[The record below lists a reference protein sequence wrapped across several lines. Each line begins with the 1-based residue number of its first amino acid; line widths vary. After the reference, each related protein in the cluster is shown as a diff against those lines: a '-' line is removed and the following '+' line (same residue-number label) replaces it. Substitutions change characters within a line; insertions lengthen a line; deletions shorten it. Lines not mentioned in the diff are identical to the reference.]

1 MRRGIAVAASK
12 KERKYMT
19 KKKNLCWAILLTL
32 LFLVFTLLI
41 CTVDVH
47 PIGPEGTKVGFAGL
61 NEKAHT
67 LFGENMTLYR
77 ITDLLGYVA
86 ITVAAFFGVVG
97 LCQWI
102 RRKNILKVDRNILAL
117 GVLFLIVIGLY
128 FFFSKVAVNYRP
140 VILPDETAPE
150 ASFPSSHTMLALTV
164 FGGTLII
171 LREKV
176 TERVLRV
183 MLTVLALI
191 LIAVT
196 VIGRL
201 LSGAHWLTDI
211 LAGILLTVALLSWF
225 NLGRKEKT
233 D

>member
-1 MRRGIAVAASK
+1 
-12 KERKYMT
+12 MT
-19 KKKNLCWAILLTL
+19 KKKNLCWAIVLTL
-32 LFLVFTLLI
+32 LFLIFTLLI
-41 CTVDVH
+41 CTVDVQ

-61 NEKAHT
+61 NEKAFA
-67 LFGENMTLYR
+67 LLGENTAYYTL
-77 ITDLLGYVA
+77 TQLLGYFA
-86 ITVAAFFGVVG
+86 IVVAASFGVVG

-117 GVLFLIVIGLY
+117 GVLFLVVIGLY
-128 FFFSKVAVNYRP
+128 FFFSKFAINYRP

-164 FGGTLII
+164 FGGALII

-211 LAGILLTVALLSWF
+211 IAGILLTVALLSWF
-225 NLGRKEKT
+225 NLGRKEKAK
-233 D
+233 

>member
-1 MRRGIAVAASK
+1 MPSPESK

-19 KKKNLCWAILLTL
+19 KKKNLCWAIVLTL
-32 LFLVFTLLI
+32 LFLIFTLLI
-41 CTVDVH
+41 CTVDVQ

-61 NEKAHT
+61 NEKAFA
-67 LFGENMTLYR
+67 LLGENTAYYTL
-77 ITDLLGYVA
+77 TQLLGYFA
-86 ITVAAFFGVVG
+86 IVVAASFGVVG

-117 GVLFLIVIGLY
+117 GVLFLVVIGLY
-128 FFFSKVAVNYRP
+128 FFFSKFAINYRP

-164 FGGTLII
+164 FGGALII

-211 LAGILLTVALLSWF
+211 IAGILLTVALLSWF
-225 NLGRKEKT
+225 NLGRKEKAK
-233 D
+233 

>member
-1 MRRGIAVAASK
+1 
-12 KERKYMT
+12 MT
-19 KKKNLCWAILLTL
+19 KKKNLCWAIVLTL
-32 LFLVFTLLI
+32 LFLIFTLLI
-41 CTVDVH
+41 CTVDVQ

-128 FFFSKVAVNYRP
+128 FFFTKVAVNYRP

-150 ASFPSSHTMLALTV
+150 TSFPSSHTMLALSV
-164 FGGTLII
+164 FGATLII
-171 LREKV
+171 LRDKISDR
-176 TERVLRV
+176 TLRAV
-183 MLTVLALI
+183 VTVLFVI
-191 LIAVT
+191 LISGM

-211 LAGILLTVALLSWF
+211 IAGVLLGTALLLWF
-225 NLGRKEKT
+225 NLGRKEKSQ
-233 D
+233 

>member
-1 MRRGIAVAASK
+1 MKVCKKTLWAAFV
-12 KERKYMT
+12 
-19 KKKNLCWAILLTL
+19 LTA
-32 LFLVFTLLI
+32 LFLIFTVLV
-41 CTVDVH
+41 CTVDVQ
-47 PIGPEGTKVGFAGL
+47 PIGPQDTNVGFAGL

-67 LFGENMTLYR
+67 LFGENVLLYR
-77 ITDLLGYVA
+77 VTELLGYIA

-102 RRKNILKVDRNILAL
+102 RRKNILKVDRDILAL
-117 GVLFLIVIGLY
+117 GVLFIVVISFY
-128 FFFSKVAVNYRP
+128 VSFNKVAVNYRP
-140 VILPDETAPE
+140 MILPGETELE

-164 FGGTLII
+164 FGGAMII

-176 TERVLRV
+176 TDRVLRV
-183 MLTVLALI
+183 VLTVLFSV

-211 LAGILLTVALLSWF
+211 IAGVLLSAALLAWF
-225 NLGRKEKT
+225 CLGKTTKEE
-233 D
+233 

>member
-1 MRRGIAVAASK
+1 
-12 KERKYMT
+12 MT
-19 KKKNLCWAILLTL
+19 KKKNLCWAIVLTL
-32 LFLVFTLLI
+32 LFLIFTLLI
-41 CTVDVH
+41 CTVDVQ

-61 NEKAHT
+61 NEKAFA
-67 LFGENMTLYR
+67 LLGENTAYYTL
-77 ITDLLGYVA
+77 TQLLGYFA
-86 ITVAAFFGVVG
+86 IVVAASFGVVG

-117 GVLFLIVIGLY
+117 GVLFLVVIGLY
-128 FFFSKVAVNYRP
+128 FFFSKFAINYRP

-164 FGGTLII
+164 FGGALII

-211 LAGILLTVALLSWF
+211 IAGILLTAALLSWF
-225 NLGRKEKT
+225 NLGRKEKAK
-233 D
+233 

>member
-1 MRRGIAVAASK
+1 MPSPESK

-19 KKKNLCWAILLTL
+19 KKTNLSWAIVLTL
-32 LFLVFTLLI
+32 LFLIFTLLI
-41 CTVDVH
+41 CTVDVQ

-61 NEKAHT
+61 NEKAFA
-67 LFGENMTLYR
+67 LLGENTAYYTL
-77 ITDLLGYVA
+77 TQLLGYFA
-86 ITVAAFFGVVG
+86 IVVAASFGVVG

-117 GVLFLIVIGLY
+117 GVLFLVVIGLY
-128 FFFSKVAVNYRP
+128 FFFSKFAINYRP

-164 FGGTLII
+164 FGGALII

-211 LAGILLTVALLSWF
+211 IAGILLTVALLSWF
-225 NLGRKEKT
+225 NLGRKEKAK
-233 D
+233 